1 MLAHLKICLQR
12 QGEGNWATTITKPP
26 VSTIFSVAPSAKLNF
41 YSDKF
46 DARCLSWLKS
56 GCLSNIEV
64 SLPRIVSPQTADFRA
79 SFGENHSLTH
89 FGPMKALKCY
99 TQQESFE
106 KRWTPSCIGEILI
119 QKHNQSPEPY
129 GIQRFNKIDAMN
141 LIFAN
146 FDTAKHPI
154 LAQNMPFWAFKSL
167 PTDPLGQPP
176 ALKDLRKNVAT
187 NKKGDPFSLPKQDQ

>member
-1 MLAHLKICLQR
+1 ML
-12 QGEGNWATTITKPP
+12 P
-26 VSTIFSVAPSAKLNF
+26 PSAKLNF

-167 PTDPLGQPP
+167 NKSIKTSRPP
-176 ALKDLRKNVAT
+176 VCERCCFRLHHGVGNIAKL
-187 NKKGDPFSLPKQDQ
+187 SLPLQRPSSSIFSC